1 MRKYK
6 PNSSQLSLMQPS
18 RRSELEFHFFSNQ
31 SCRNIISRNQLFLG
45 SICFKKNNSQKKI
58 LTKLFLLG
66 SIYLHEYLTR
76 KHEENFRQSKKRKEI
91 FSGQLN
97 LTIPLREFLPV
108 KQTKPTF
115 PLRFL
120 SNQTDHNPNR
130 SQHFPRS
137 RGEYSQNS
145 PN

>member
-76 KHEENFRQSKKRKEI
+76 KHEENFRQSKKEER
-91 FSGQLN
+91 N
-97 LTIPLREFLPV
+97 FLWT
-108 KQTKPTF
+108 TK
-115 PLRFL
+115 
-120 SNQTDHNPNR
+120 SH
-130 SQHFPRS
+130 
-137 RGEYSQNS
+137 YSPERVFASETNEAYIS
-145 PN
+145 P